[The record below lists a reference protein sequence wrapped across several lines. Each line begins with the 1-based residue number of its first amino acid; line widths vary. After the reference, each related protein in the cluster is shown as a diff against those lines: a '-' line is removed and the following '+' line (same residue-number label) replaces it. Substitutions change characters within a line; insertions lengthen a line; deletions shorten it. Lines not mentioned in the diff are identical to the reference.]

1 VASTAELLA
10 AAPLAAIAL
19 KRRRELEAQ
28 RRTAD
33 LVPSL
38 RLLEYIR
45 EAWPVVEPASV
56 YVHGFHIEAIAEHLE
71 ACSRG
76 EIQDLVIT
84 VPPRTSKSLCTSVF
98 WPTWSWTFAPTSR
111 WLCNSYAQA
120 LSVRDALRSR
130 RLIESRWFQERWGHV
145 FALAGDQNMKSRYDN
160 TRGGYR
166 LASSVTGSNTGEG
179 GDFLVADDC
188 TNVLEGE
195 SALSR
200 EMTTRWWFEVMPS
213 RRNDPKTS
221 VRVIIQQR
229 VHEQDIVGEVLR
241 QGGYHHLNLPME
253 YEPTVMVSGC
263 ELLHDR
269 RTEERELLWPERFG
283 DAEVRELKREL
294 GPYAW
299 AGQYQQSPTPR
310 AGAIVDPNGFRPLPD
325 GWKRGDLPAVQFWDL
340 AYSEKSMADHTVALT
355 LVVDGDDL
363 VVTNVYRERIAEA
376 NLAEAIADHIDATEP
391 NLVGIEEAAFK
402 QTATRL
408 LVQQVRRLAGPWVA
422 HGNVIGVPVS
432 HDKVMRAQVIAGQA
446 QAGQLYADRTAPW
459 WPAFA
464 AELASFPLSNA
475 DDQVDACSGALSLAL
490 EHLKQ
495 RQTLEMLLTSAVTV
509 RHTGAL
515 SGGVRSR
522 SSNPLEP

>member
-1 VASTAELLA
+1 M
-10 AAPLAAIAL
+10 
-19 KRRRELEAQ
+19 
-28 RRTAD
+28 
-33 LVPSL
+33 
-38 RLLEYIR
+38 
-45 EAWPVVEPASV
+45 
-56 YVHGFHIEAIAEHLE
+56 
-71 ACSRG
+71 
-76 EIQDLVIT
+76 
-84 VPPRTSKSLCTSVF
+84 
-98 WPTWSWTFAPTSR
+98 
-111 WLCNSYAQA
+111 
-120 LSVRDALRSR
+120 
-130 RLIESRWFQERWGHV
+130 
-145 FALAGDQNMKSRYDN
+145 AGDQNMKSRYDN

-253 YEPTVMVSGC
+253 YEPTVMVAGC
-263 ELLHDR
+263 DLLHDE
-269 RTEERELLWPERFG
+269 RTREGELLWPERFG
-283 DAEVRELKREL
+283 ETEVLDLKREL

-310 AGAIVDPNGFRPLPD
+310 AGAVVDPNGFRPLPD
-325 GWKRGDLPAVQFWDL
+325 VWKRDDLPAVQFWDL
-340 AYSEKSMADHTVALT
+340 AYSERTMADHTVAVT
-355 LVVDGDDL
+355 VVVDGDDL
-363 VVTNVYRERIAEA
+363 LVTNVYRERIAEA
-376 NLAEAIADHIDATEP
+376 NLAEAIADHIDATQP

-432 HDKVMRAQVIAGQA
+432 KDKIMRAQVIAGQA
-446 QAGQLYADRTAPW
+446 QAGQLYADRNAPW

-464 AELASFPLSNA
+464 AEMASFPLGSN
-475 DDQVDACSGALSLAL
+475 DDQVDACGGALALAL
-490 EHLKQ
+490 EHLKK
-495 RQTLEMLLTSAVTV
+495 RQTLEILLGEAVTV
-509 RHTGAL
+509 RQRADSGLTG
-515 SGGVRSR
+515 GWRERGR
-522 SSNPLEP
+522 